1 MVIVVDKYR
10 EVEKSIIKK
19 YRKEIWSKF
28 VKAVKEYELI
38 SSSDKIA
45 VCISGGKDSFLLAK
59 CLEELKRH
67 GQFDFGLEFIVMD
80 PGYSKP
86 HLNEI
91 KKNLDLLNINAHIFK
106 SDIFDVTDLHGG
118 DNPCY
123 LCARM
128 RRGFLYNKAKELGCN
143 KIALGHH
150 FNDVIETILMNIVYT
165 GQFASMPP
173 KLHSTNF
180 HGMELIR
187 PLYLVHEKDILSWT
201 RFNELEFID
210 CACSVTKKKSGKR
223 QEIKELINYLKTV
236 YEDADLNLFKCSMNT
251 NIDTLLGYKEK
262 GIRKSFLENY
272 DKCENDIEKDK

>member
-1 MVIVVDKYR
+1 MEKYR
-10 EVEKSIIKK
+10 EIEKSIIKK

-38 SSSDKIA
+38 SPNDKIA

-67 GQFDFGLEFIVMD
+67 GQFDFGLEFIIMD
-80 PGYSKP
+80 PGYKQE
-86 HLNEI
+86 HLLQI
-91 KKNLDLLNINAHIFK
+91 KENMKKLNIDAHIFS
-106 SDIFDVTDLHGG
+106 SDIFNVTSLHGG

-128 RRGFLYNKAKELGCN
+128 RRGFLYSKAKEIGCN

-150 FNDVIETILMNIVYT
+150 FNDVIETVLMNIVYT
-165 GQFASMPP
+165 GQFSSMPP

-180 HGMELIR
+180 EGMELIR
-187 PLYLVHEKDILSWT
+187 PLYLVHEEDIISWAKS
-201 RFNELEFID
+201 NDLKFID

-223 QEIKELINYLKTV
+223 REIKNLISYLKTI
-236 YEDADLNLFKCSMNT
+236 YSDSDLNLFKCSMNVNLNT
-251 NIDTLLGYKEK
+251 ILGYKQDGK
-262 GIRKSFLENY
+262 IHSFLENY
-272 DKCENDIEKDK
+272 DNIENTIENDK